1 MFLDVFGREFR
12 EEKRGNMSR
21 KVLQNAQ
28 NPSFFIFILF
38 YLESGG
44 LGGKIDFWEGNSNFD
59 P

>member
-28 NPSFFIFILF
+28 SPSFFFL
-38 YLESGG
+38 YLKSGG